1 MKYDEMICFRCAVA
15 VAVSCLED
23 ERPHGE
29 EATPQGVATYITHVL
44 DIVFAH
50 SGIKTSV
57 VPMVYP
63 SCCKVPLIIRLHGM
77 GDRLLW
83 YHQNADSAELAE
95 ELEGALHDLIQAA
108 VCVSA

>member
-23 ERPHGE
+23 ERPQRGE
-29 EATPQGVATYITHVL
+29 TTPQGIAAYIAHVL

-50 SGIKTSV
+50 SGIETCV
-57 VPMVYP
+57 IPMAYP

-95 ELEGALHDLIQAA
+95 ELEGTLLDLIQEV

>member
-23 ERPHGE
+23 ERPPGDA
-29 EATPQGVATYITHVL
+29 ATPQSVAKYIPHVL
-44 DIVFAH
+44 DIVFAY
-50 SGIKTSV
+50 SGIETCV
-57 VPMVYP
+57 IPMVYP
-63 SCCKVPLIIRLHGM
+63 SCCKVPLIIRLYGM

-83 YHQNADSAELAE
+83 YHQNADSTELAD
-95 ELEGALHDLIQAA
+95 ELEGALHDLIQEV